1 MSNRWRIFDK
11 YFNQDIGFEDSSN
24 NPDQWQNVFIT
35 PQDKLMAE
43 SNGQFQGSFRILK
56 AIIILTVFA
65 LLIRLSYLQLNLG
78 QLLFER
84 GEENYLRVYVTRAL
98 RGIIYDRNGIQLVEN
113 IPNDN
118 AAIIPADLPRDED
131 ERQRLFEKLG
141 SLLSIPA
148 SEISDLSE
156 KYRFLYTPIVVKAD
170 IDHDTKL
177 KLLSQFA
184 NQSSGVLVLEDFSRN
199 YLASSNGLAHS
210 LGYLGKVSE
219 EEWQNAD
226 GAYTLDSTIGKS
238 GLEKT
243 YEQYLRGINGTQKIV
258 VDARHTKVDTL
269 FTSAPENGCDLV
281 TTIDS
286 KLENKIKTLL
296 QSTITANNA
305 TGGSVIVMNPQN
317 GQVISLVSL
326 PGFDNNIFSQ
336 GIKGKTEVAEYQK
349 LLNDKNTPFLN
360 RAISGTYPPGSTFK
374 IVTASSVLENNIVTP
389 TDRLD
394 APGQISVP
402 NQFDPTQSFIYKDWK
417 PTGHG
422 TISII
427 EALAVS
433 SDTFFYKVT
442 GGYQGFRGVGADK
455 ISEFAHKFGLGSV
468 LNIDLPGEQ
477 PGLVP
482 TVEWKKEKIGHPWL
496 TGDTYNYAI
505 GQGYLLTT
513 PLQVAGYTSV
523 IASGGKLYQPY
534 LVKEIKNCAN
544 SSQKDP
550 QVLQQNFLLP
560 TTLATV
566 KEGMYE
572 TIYSDVGTAKSLRT
586 LPFKVG
592 GKTGTAQFNNN
603 QNVHAWFTA
612 FAPYD
617 NPELVV
623 TVMIEGGGEGSAIA
637 VPIAKQIFQWWNES
651 RIDNQK

>member
-11 YFNQDIGFEDSSN
+11 YFNQDIGFNDSSH
-24 NPDQWQNVFIT
+24 NPDQWQNVFVT

-56 AIIILTVFA
+56 GIIILAVFA
-65 LLIRLSYLQLNLG
+65 LLVRLSYLQLSIG

-84 GEENYLRVYVTRAL
+84 GEENYLRVYITRAL

-118 AAIIPADLPRDED
+118 AAIIPADLPRDEA
-131 ERQRLFEKLG
+131 ERQKLFENL
-141 SLLSIPA
+141 STLLSIPA
-148 SEISDLSE
+148 SEINDLSE
-156 KYRFLYTPIVVKAD
+156 KYRFLYTPIVIKAN

-177 KLLSQFA
+177 TLLSQFA
-184 NQSSGVLVLEDFSRN
+184 NQSSGVLVLEDFSRR
-199 YLASSNGLAHS
+199 YLPSSSGLSHS

-219 EEWQNAD
+219 EEWKNAD

-238 GLEKT
+238 GLEKN

-281 TTIDS
+281 TTIDAN
-286 KLENKIKTLL
+286 LENKIKNTL
-296 QSTITANNA
+296 QATITAYKA
-305 TGGSVIVMNPQN
+305 TGGSVVVLNPQN
-317 GQVISLVSL
+317 GQVLSIVSL
-326 PGFDNNIFSQ
+326 PGFDNNIFAQ
-336 GIKGKTEVAEYQK
+336 GIRGKAEVAEYER

-374 IVTASSVLENNIVTP
+374 IVTASSVLENGIVTP
-389 TDRLD
+389 TDRLE

-402 NQFDPTQSFIYKDWK
+402 NQFDPTQNFIYKDWK

-427 EALAVS
+427 DALAVS
-433 SDTFFYKVT
+433 SDTFFYKVS
-442 GGYQGFRGVGADK
+442 GGYQGFAGVGAEK
-455 ISEFAHKFGLGSV
+455 ISEFANKFGLGHV

-482 TVEWKKEKIGHPWL
+482 TPNWKKEKLDQSWV

-513 PLQVAGYTSV
+513 PLQVAGFTSV

-544 SSQKDP
+544 SSRKDP
-550 QVLQQNFLLP
+550 QILQQNFLQP
-560 TTLATV
+560 STLATV
-566 KEGMYE
+566 REGMYD

-586 LPFKVG
+586 LPFKVA

-637 VPIAKQIFQWWNES
+637 VPIAKQIFQWWNDAK
-651 RIDNQK
+651 IDNQK

>member
-11 YFNQDIGFEDSSN
+11 YFNQDIGFHDSSH
-24 NPDQWQNVFIT
+24 NPDQWQNVFVT

-56 AIIILTVFA
+56 GIIILAVFA
-65 LLIRLSYLQLNLG
+65 LLVRLSYLQLSIG

-84 GEENYLRVYVTRAL
+84 GEENYLRVYITRAL

-118 AAIIPADLPRDED
+118 AAIIPADLPRDEA
-131 ERQRLFEKLG
+131 ERQKLFENL
-141 SLLSIPA
+141 STLLSIPA
-148 SEISDLSE
+148 SEINDLSE
-156 KYRFLYTPIVVKAD
+156 KYRFLYTPIVIKAN

-177 KLLSQFA
+177 TLLSQFA
-184 NQSSGVLVLEDFSRN
+184 NQSSGVLVLEDFSRR
-199 YLASSNGLAHS
+199 YLASSSGLSHS

-219 EEWQNAD
+219 AEWKNAD

-238 GLEKT
+238 GLEKN
-243 YEQYLRGINGTQKIV
+243 YEQLLRGINGTQKIV

-281 TTIDS
+281 TTIDAN
-286 KLENKIKTLL
+286 LENKIKNML
-296 QSTITANNA
+296 QTTITNYNA
-305 TGGSVIVMNPQN
+305 TGGSVVVLNPQN
-317 GQVISLVSL
+317 GQVLSIVSL
-326 PGFDNNIFSQ
+326 PGFDNNIFAQ
-336 GIKGKTEVAEYQK
+336 GIRGKAEVAEYER

-374 IVTASSVLENNIVTP
+374 IVTASSVLENDIVTP
-389 TDRLD
+389 TDRLE

-427 EALAVS
+427 DALAVS
-433 SDTFFYKVT
+433 SDTFFYKVS
-442 GGYQGFRGVGADK
+442 GGYQGFTGVGAEK
-455 ISEFAHKFGLGSV
+455 ISEFANKFGLGQV

-482 TVEWKKEKIGHPWL
+482 TPNWKKEKLDQPWV

-513 PLQVAGYTSV
+513 PLQVAGFTSV

-544 SSQKDP
+544 SSRKDP
-550 QVLQQNFLLP
+550 QILQQNFLQP
-560 TTLATV
+560 STLATV
-566 KEGMYE
+566 REGMYD

-586 LPFKVG
+586 LPFKVA

-637 VPIAKQIFQWWNES
+637 VPIAKQIFQWWNDAK
-651 RIDNQK
+651 IDNQK

>member
-11 YFNQDIGFEDSSN
+11 YFNHDIGFDDSSH

-43 SNGQFQGSFRILK
+43 GNGQFQGSFRILK
-56 AIIILTVFA
+56 WIIILAVFT
-65 LLIRLSYLQLNLG
+65 LLVRLSYLQLNLG

-84 GEENYLRVYVTRAL
+84 GEENYLRVYITRAL

-118 AAIIPADLPRDED
+118 AAIIPADLPRDET
-131 ERQRLFEKLG
+131 ERQNLFKNL
-141 SLLSIPA
+141 STILSIPA
-148 SEISDLSE
+148 TEINDLSE
-156 KYRFLYTPIVVKAD
+156 KYRFLYTPIVIKPD

-177 KLLSQFA
+177 TLLSQFA
-184 NQSSGVLVLEDFSRN
+184 NQSSGVLVLEDFSRH
-199 YLASSNGLAHS
+199 YLESSTGLSHS

-219 EEWQNAD
+219 DEWKNAD

-238 GLEKT
+238 GLEKN
-243 YEQYLRGINGTQKIV
+243 YEQHLRGINGTQKIV

-281 TTIDS
+281 TTIDAN
-286 KLENKIKTLL
+286 LENKIKNLL
-296 QSTITANNA
+296 QATITTNNA
-305 TGGSVIVMNPQN
+305 TGGSVVVLNPQN
-317 GQVISLVSL
+317 GQVLSIVSL
-326 PGFDNNIFSQ
+326 PGFDNNIFAQ
-336 GIKGKTEVAEYQK
+336 GIRGKTEVAQYES

-389 TDRLD
+389 SDRLE

-402 NQFDPTQSFIYKDWK
+402 NQFDPSQSFIYKDWK
-417 PTGHG
+417 ASGHG

-433 SDTFFYKVT
+433 SDTFFYKVS

-455 ISEFAHKFGLGSV
+455 ISEFAYKFGLGKT

-477 PGLVP
+477 SGLVP
-482 TVEWKKEKIGHPWL
+482 TPDWKKEKLGQPWV

-513 PLQVAGYTSV
+513 PLQVAGFTSV

-550 QVLQQNFLLP
+550 QILQQDFLKAS
-560 TTLATV
+560 TLATIR
-566 KEGMYE
+566 EGMYE

-586 LPFKVG
+586 LPFKVA

-637 VPIAKQIFQWWNES
+637 VPIAKQIFQWWNDAK
-651 RIDNQK
+651 IDNQK